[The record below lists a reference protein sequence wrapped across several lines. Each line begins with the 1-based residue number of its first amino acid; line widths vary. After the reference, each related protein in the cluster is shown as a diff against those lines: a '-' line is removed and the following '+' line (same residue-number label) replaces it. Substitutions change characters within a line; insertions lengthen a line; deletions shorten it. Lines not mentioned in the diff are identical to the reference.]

1 MNTIKEK
8 IITISAKEK
17 IKNIFLLMSSLVL
30 SLILIGTY
38 TENDKWII
46 VMIVTISLSFILMFQ
61 TLEIIGK
68 CEKSVLKNKN
78 FGLVLF
84 VAGTLL
90 SFLGTVLSSMAI
102 GGQSLLFFNLGDV
115 TPNACLQ
122 AIGMFIIVLNTDCEK
137 YSKSVNNA
145 FVFCSIGS
153 YGVYLA
159 NVLFINIF
167 DKILSFNVMGN
178 AALTIVLECIAVFII
193 CNIFIR
199 LMSKVPVLEK
209 FSGI

>member
-68 CEKSVLKNKN
+68 CEKSVLKNN
-78 FGLVLF
+78 SLCVI
-84 VAGTLL
+84 LL
-90 SFLGTVLSSMAI
+90 SKKEFLISIFLIVAEILTGMVNVLLDRVLYLTNDLICS
-102 GGQSLLFFNLGDV
+102 
-115 TPNACLQ
+115 
-122 AIGMFIIVLNTDCEK
+122 IIVILLLGVIVFLLVILPVKVTEFFEK
-137 YSKSVNNA
+137 
-145 FVFCSIGS
+145 
-153 YGVYLA
+153 
-159 NVLFINIF
+159 
-167 DKILSFNVMGN
+167 KI
-178 AALTIVLECIAVFII
+178 
-193 CNIFIR
+193 
-199 LMSKVPVLEK
+199 K
-209 FSGI
+209 

>member
-68 CEKSVLKNKN
+68 CEKSVLKNN
-78 FGLVLF
+78 SLCVI
-84 VAGTLL
+84 LL
-90 SFLGTVLSSMAI
+90 SKKEFLISIFLIIAEILTEMVNVLLDKVLYLINDLICS
-102 GGQSLLFFNLGDV
+102 
-115 TPNACLQ
+115 
-122 AIGMFIIVLNTDCEK
+122 IIVILLLGVIVFLLVILPVKVTEFFEK
-137 YSKSVNNA
+137 
-145 FVFCSIGS
+145 
-153 YGVYLA
+153 
-159 NVLFINIF
+159 
-167 DKILSFNVMGN
+167 KI
-178 AALTIVLECIAVFII
+178 
-193 CNIFIR
+193 
-199 LMSKVPVLEK
+199 K
-209 FSGI
+209 

>member
-68 CEKSVLKNKN
+68 CEKSVLKNN
-78 FGLVLF
+78 SLCVI
-84 VAGTLL
+84 LL
-90 SFLGTVLSSMAI
+90 SKKEFLISIFLIVAEILTEMVNVLLEKVLYLINDLICS
-102 GGQSLLFFNLGDV
+102 
-115 TPNACLQ
+115 
-122 AIGMFIIVLNTDCEK
+122 IIVILLLGVIVFLLVILPVKVTEFFEK
-137 YSKSVNNA
+137 
-145 FVFCSIGS
+145 
-153 YGVYLA
+153 
-159 NVLFINIF
+159 
-167 DKILSFNVMGN
+167 KI
-178 AALTIVLECIAVFII
+178 
-193 CNIFIR
+193 
-199 LMSKVPVLEK
+199 K
-209 FSGI
+209 

>member
-68 CEKSVLKNKN
+68 CEKSVLKNN
-78 FGLVLF
+78 SLCVI
-84 VAGTLL
+84 LL
-90 SFLGTVLSSMAI
+90 SKKEFLISIFLIVAEILTEMVNVLLDKVLYLINDLICS
-102 GGQSLLFFNLGDV
+102 
-115 TPNACLQ
+115 
-122 AIGMFIIVLNTDCEK
+122 IIVILLLGVIVFLLVILPVKVTEFFEK
-137 YSKSVNNA
+137 
-145 FVFCSIGS
+145 
-153 YGVYLA
+153 
-159 NVLFINIF
+159 
-167 DKILSFNVMGN
+167 KI
-178 AALTIVLECIAVFII
+178 
-193 CNIFIR
+193 
-199 LMSKVPVLEK
+199 K
-209 FSGI
+209 